1 MQQFNQGKGIEESNM
16 PIPGTQ
22 LCDATGRQAKVVAI
36 QAGKHEL
43 NAAIRLDDGHE
54 MIVPVSALALQPD
67 GTYRL
72 PFAFVQPVE
81 DRLQTVPV
89 MQEQLE
95 VGKQRIDTGKG
106 VRINKTVIE
115 RKQIV
120 DPVLMQDDLEVERVA
135 CGQMVNAAALPIAH
149 YDGDT
154 LVVPVLEEVLVV
166 EKRMRLKE
174 EVRITRRQQE
184 VRAPQT
190 VVLKEEQVSVERFN
204 EGGNDATQ
212 VPHSDS

>member
-54 MIVPVSALALQPD
+54 MILPVSALALQPD

-81 DRLQTVPV
+81 DRLQTIPV
-89 MQEQLE
+89 MQETGGRQAADRYR
-95 VGKQRIDTGKG
+95 QRCPH
-106 VRINKTVIE
+106 
-115 RKQIV
+115 Q
-120 DPVLMQDDLEVERVA
+120 QD
-135 CGQMVNAAALPIAH
+135 GN
-149 YDGDT
+149 
-154 LVVPVLEEVLVV
+154 
-166 EKRMRLKE
+166 
-174 EVRITRRQQE
+174 
-184 VRAPQT
+184 RA
-190 VVLKEEQVSVERFN
+190 
-204 EGGNDATQ
+204 
-212 VPHSDS
+212 